1 MVFDSYL
8 TATWCVI
15 ITMTTVGYGDVYAVS
30 PFGRVISIINALWGA
45 FIISLLVASIGKIF
59 ELSENQKKAIA
70 EITNSKKAAQSL
82 RASFDYF
89 IAKNDFI
96 KSGPQQKEVLD
107 TGDVPPSKNQLKRLK
122 HKMEVATGHLKQE
135 RISNLDMLPRDINA
149 ENIDLVKEQVL
160 DLNDKFD
167 FLLSLLMKGQK
178 LGVSLDHT
186 QEVQPAFK
194 EFSLGNVQTSLNQ
207 NNDEEEAFDPK
218 NGEHLLKA
226 VKEFEARARHEVGK
240 DRQKFR
246 KPEPKKSLIDRI
258 MEAHK
263 FEEEQG
269 KKKEKEQFL
278 QHLTTGHQIKRQRL
292 SIGVVRNKSLAE

>member
-1 MVFDSYL
+1 
-8 TATWCVI
+8 
-15 ITMTTVGYGDVYAVS
+15 MTTVGYGDVFAVS

-96 KSGPQQKEVLD
+96 KAENLKKEVLES
-107 TGDVPPSKNQLKRLK
+107 GDVPPSKKQLKRLK
-122 HKMEVATGHLKQE
+122 HKMEVATGYLKQE

-178 LGVSLDHT
+178 LGVTLDQT
-186 QEVQPAFK
+186 Q
-194 EFSLGNVQTSLNQ
+194 
-207 NNDEEEAFDPK
+207 
-218 NGEHLLKA
+218 
-226 VKEFEARARHEVGK
+226 
-240 DRQKFR
+240 
-246 KPEPKKSLIDRI
+246 
-258 MEAHK
+258 
-263 FEEEQG
+263 
-269 KKKEKEQFL
+269 
-278 QHLTTGHQIKRQRL
+278 
-292 SIGVVRNKSLAE
+292 